1 MRVRKVGL
9 SIALVALLLA
19 LNSAAGAQ
27 SVISARPPTIIAL
40 RADAASVAL
49 DAVERGEVSIMLM
62 WRIEDFDDALRI
74 GLDQLV
80 QAEWVSILEAGE
92 TLAPVGTRAV
102 RAVHPGDFAPLTYR
116 LTVSSGSGGL
126 LTQQII
132 TIPYTAE
139 DALPFIEAF
148 ESDTPGLDT
157 AALLQRNALATVRW
171 SVRDRRPGSQIRFE
185 QVLSEQDVILV
196 ELPRRHLWLPSQ
208 GEIQVAPDV
217 PLTEAVVR
225 LQMTVFDLL
234 TGEVYHS
241 AELTLPLTGVPLP
254 IPGLTPAPT
263 ADALPAAQPTAEP
276 TARAETAGAPNIIN
290 FSAQPTS
297 ARPGESIIVTWQ
309 VENAVSISIQEQ
321 SADGAEGLLYIELP
335 PVGAL
340 SLRMAEDAPGMIYIL
355 RARGASGAET
365 ASQVVVA
372 RAS

>member
-1 MRVRKVGL
+1 
-9 SIALVALLLA
+9 
-19 LNSAAGAQ
+19 
-27 SVISARPPTIIAL
+27 
-40 RADAASVAL
+40 
-49 DAVERGEVSIMLM
+49 MLM
-62 WRIEDFDDALRI
+62 WHIEDFDDALRI

-116 LTVSSGSGGL
+116 MTVSSSGGAL

-132 TIPYTAE
+132 TIPYAAE
-139 DALPFIEAF
+139 DALPFIEVF
-148 ESDTPGLDT
+148 ESDTTGLDS
-157 AALLQRNALATVRW
+157 AALLQRNALAALRW
-171 SVRDRRPGSQIRFE
+171 SVQDRRPGSHIRFE

-217 PLTEAVVR
+217 PLTEEVVR
-225 LQMTVFDLL
+225 LRMSVFDLL
-234 TGEVYHS
+234 TDEVYHS
-241 AELTLPLTGVPLP
+241 AELTLPLTGAPLP
-254 IPGLTPAPT
+254 IPGLTPAP
-263 ADALPAAQPTAEP
+263 PTAEP
-276 TARAETAGAPNIIN
+276 PPSAETAAGAPTIIS

-297 ARPGESIIVTWQ
+297 ARLGESIIVTWR

-355 RARGASGAET
+355 RARSANGVEI

-372 RAS
+372 RAG